1 MKADFL
7 ARSGFK
13 EEAARVLL
21 TAADAHPEAPF
32 LRSSAGTSFLKA
44 GRPEVALEA
53 FGLPKLADAAEIEGA
68 INHGVALLVLGR
80 TREAVDIFQKAIESY
95 PDRVDT
101 LINFTV
107 D

>member
-21 TAADAHPEAPF
+21 TAAEAHPEAPF
-32 LRSSAGTSFLKA
+32 LRSAAGTSFLKA

-53 FGLPKLADAAEIEGA
+53 VGLPKLADATGIEGA
-68 INHGVALLVLGR
+68 INPGVALPVLGR
-80 TREAVDIFQKAIESY
+80 TREAAAILQQA
-95 PDRVDT
+95 PDAHRNRAED
-101 LINFTV
+101 
-107 D
+107 